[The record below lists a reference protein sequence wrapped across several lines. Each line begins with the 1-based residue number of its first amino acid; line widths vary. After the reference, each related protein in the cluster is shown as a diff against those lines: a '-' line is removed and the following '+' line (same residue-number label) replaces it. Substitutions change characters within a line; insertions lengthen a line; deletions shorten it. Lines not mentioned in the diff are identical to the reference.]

1 MCVSTKLGEA
11 ERRIMT
17 RRLSTDVRKSSLKK
31 SVRVLFH
38 PSFGFLNRK
47 CLMGIVLRGK
57 QGKASLYG
65 QIGTEG

>member
-1 MCVSTKLGEA
+1 
-11 ERRIMT
+11 MT